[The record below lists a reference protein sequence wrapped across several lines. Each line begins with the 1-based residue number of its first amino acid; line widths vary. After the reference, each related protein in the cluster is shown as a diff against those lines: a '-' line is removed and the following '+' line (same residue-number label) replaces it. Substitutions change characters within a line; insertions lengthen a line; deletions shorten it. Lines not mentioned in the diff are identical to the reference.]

1 MARGPDQS
9 AAKLETDLRSK
20 NVRGVY
26 LLFGKEGY
34 LVGEYRR
41 RLEEVALEGSL
52 GAFNRTVLA
61 GARAKPEEVE
71 EAVRTVPMLGGRR
84 LVVVERID
92 EGDKKQTTAL
102 LDALTEVVKANIPS
116 AVLLVTAT
124 TVDRRRKF
132 YKAVTKHGLAVECRP
147 MWDRELRGWVVGE
160 ARRLGKALDPDAA
173 HLLMDMVGNDLGKM
187 HNELVKLVNYVG
199 EQPSIGL
206 EDAEKTVA
214 DLKLSTVYDL
224 TEALGTGQLAPALL
238 ALNKLAESGAPQVR
252 TLWFVTQHFR
262 SLLSAREAMDR
273 GVDPETAL
281 MQVGVRKNVVWKV
294 KRQLPT
300 RNVAQ
305 LRRALI
311 RIAQL
316 DDDLR
321 RSKVP
326 AQLLLDQLV
335 LDLCERGRGVR
346 PGAR

>member
-1 MARGPDQS
+1 M
-9 AAKLETDLRSK
+9 
-20 NVRGVY
+20 
-26 LLFGKEGY
+26 
-34 LVGEYRR
+34 
-41 RLEEVALEGSL
+41 
-52 GAFNRTVLA
+52 LA
-61 GARAKPEEVE
+61 GARAKPEELE

-92 EGDKKQTTAL
+92 EGDKKQATAL
-102 LDALTEVVKANIPS
+102 LDALTAIVQAKVPS
-116 AVLLVTAT
+116 TVLLVTAT
-124 TVDRRRKF
+124 AVDRRRKF
-132 YKAVTKHGLAVECRP
+132 FKAVTAHGLAVECKP
-147 MWDRELRGWVVGE
+147 MWDRELRGWVMQE
-160 ARRLGKALDPDAA
+160 ARRMGKGLDPDAA

-187 HNELVKLVNYVG
+187 HNELEKLVHYVG
-199 EQPSIGL
+199 DQPTIGL

-238 ALNKLAESGAPQVR
+238 ALSKLAESGAPQVR
-252 TLWFVTQHFR
+252 TLWFVAQHFR
-262 SLLSAREAMDR
+262 SLLAAREATDR

-305 LRRALI
+305 LRRAMI

-346 PGAR
+346 TGAR